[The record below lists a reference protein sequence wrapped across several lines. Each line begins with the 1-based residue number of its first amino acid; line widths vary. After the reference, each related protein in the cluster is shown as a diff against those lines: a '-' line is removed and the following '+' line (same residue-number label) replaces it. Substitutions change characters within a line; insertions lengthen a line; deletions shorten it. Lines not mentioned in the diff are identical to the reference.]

1 MKFFRSM
8 RDESGLIL
16 IAALTL
22 LTALTLVG
30 VTAFIM
36 ASTDV
41 KVGGNFQTSQTAL
54 QVAMAGA
61 EQARQTLRALNSA
74 SVTKT
79 DFSEELASRVGAN
92 AALDGYT
99 SSTDDVSL
107 ASSTLVNGYTYTAY
121 LTNDSSEGSS
131 STTDSNGKVMITSV
145 ATGPNNTKAMVQ
157 TTVQFY
163 SFSSNS
169 PATIYSKDNVTV
181 SGTSIS
187 ISGADSSPACGGTA
201 LAPIYTMDP
210 ATTTQNGNPA
220 LTGSPA
226 TPQNGNTDIDLQ
238 AYVDA
243 LKGGASVTLTSDAS
257 GGTYGSATGFVTVYA
272 DAAGTQADGELKLT
286 NAVGY
291 GILLVKGDLELAGNL
306 NWQGLIIV
314 TGKLKTTGGGSNAKN
329 VLGQIYSGKS
339 DVGDSTISGSVT
351 VSYHSCNVKDA
362 LSGQPLKLVNWKQS
376 Y

>member
-243 LKGGASVTLTSDAS
+243 LKGGASVTLTGDAS